1 MQIFRQLVNKTKR
14 EKEDSFKGGGG
25 EFSQDDSRGEQKFQK
40 AVALQR
46 ELKVRRNRL
55 GREKAEMQYRER
67 ETGIGAEIQW
77 ARAVRVVDQKQQ
89 NRLSEWKQEA
99 NYMQANAVSVS
110 N

>member
-46 ELKVRRNRL
+46 ELKVRRTDWV
-55 GREKAEMQYRER
+55 ER
-67 ETGIGAEIQW
+67 KQRCSTESGKQVQE
-77 ARAVRVVDQKQQ
+77 QKF
-89 NRLSEWKQEA
+89 SGQEL
-99 NYMQANAVSVS
+99 
-110 N
+110 